1 MQIMPFWGCM
11 IPLKYPQMESAVR
24 FSMDKLNVELVE
36 TDQLSCCP
44 DPIYFKAGDKMKWM
58 TLAARNIS
66 IAEEKGLD
74 LITMC
79 SGCTATLSE
88 VNHHLKEDDSLRKE
102 INKDL
107 KKIGREYRG
116 TIEVRHLVTVLR
128 DDIGLKKVSNSVKFP
143 MEDIKVAIHY
153 GCHLL
158 KPSEIMNV
166 EDPLTPTILSELIKA
181 TGATPVDH
189 KEYLMCCG
197 KACKDVELSLNMSHT
212 VFESIEES
220 GADCLGLI
228 CPTCFDSF
236 DIGQLRIS
244 RHFEK
249 DLQIPVIYYFQLLAL
264 AQGATIEKV
273 GIPYHKIMPTS
284 FIDKLQPVQELV
296 GSV

>member
-1 MQIMPFWGCM
+1 MQLMP
-11 IPLKYPQMESAVR
+11 LESAVR
-24 FSMDKLNVELVE
+24 FSMKKLDVQLVDS
-36 TDQLSCCP
+36 TQLSCCP
-44 DPIYFKAGDKMKWM
+44 DPIYFKAGDKMKWL

-66 IAEEKGLD
+66 VAEEKGLD

-79 SGCTATLSE
+79 SGCTATLCE

-102 INKDL
+102 VNKNL

-128 DDIGLKKVSNSVKFP
+128 DDIGLKKIRSSVISP
-143 MEDIKVAIHY
+143 MEEIKVAIHY

-158 KPSEIMNV
+158 KPSQIMNV

-181 TGATPVDH
+181 TGAVPVDH

-197 KACKDVELSLNMSHT
+197 KACKDVDLSLNMSNT

-220 GADCLGLI
+220 EADCLGLI

-236 DIGQLRIS
+236 DIGQIRIS

-273 GIPYHKIMPTS
+273 GIPYHKIMPQS
-284 FIDKLQPVQELV
+284 FIEKLKPVGELV
-296 GSV
+296 S

>member
-1 MQIMPFWGCM
+1 MPFWGCM

-24 FSMDKLNVELVE
+24 FSMEKLKVDLI
-36 TDQLSCCP
+36 DDARFSCCP
-44 DPIYFKAGDKMKWM
+44 DPIYFKAGDKMKWL

-88 VNHHLKEDDSLRKE
+88 VNHHLKEDESLRKE
-102 INKDL
+102 INKNL
-107 KKIGREYRG
+107 KEIKREFKG
-116 TIEVRHLVTVLR
+116 TVTVRHLVTVLR
-128 DDIGLKKVSNSVKFP
+128 DDIGIEKIRNTVIQPL
-143 MEDIKVAIHY
+143 EDIKVAIHY

-158 KPSEIMNV
+158 KPSEIMKV
-166 EDPLTPTILSELIKA
+166 EDPLTPSILSELIKA

-197 KACKDVELSLNMSHT
+197 KACKDVDLTLNMSDA
-212 VFESIEES
+212 VFESVENS

-236 DIGQLRIS
+236 DIGQLRIN
-244 RHFEK
+244 RQFK
-249 DLQIPVIYYFQLLAL
+249 KNRQIPVIYYFQLLAI
-264 AQGATIEKV
+264 AQGASIEKV
-273 GIPYHKIMPTS
+273 GIPYHKIMPKT
-284 FIDKLQPVQELV
+284 FIEKLQPAGVLA
-296 GSV
+296 

>member
-1 MQIMPFWGCM
+1 MQLMPFWGCM
-11 IPLKYPQMESAVR
+11 IPLKYPQMESAIR
-24 FSMDKLNVELVE
+24 FSMAKLNVDLI
-36 TDQLSCCP
+36 DDNRLSCCP
-44 DPIYFKAGDKMKWM
+44 DPIYFKAGAKMKWL

-88 VNHHLKEDDSLRKE
+88 VNHLLREDPS
-102 INKDL
+102 L
-107 KKIGREYRG
+107 KKEVNKNLKQIGREYKG

-128 DDIGLKKVSNSVKFP
+128 DDVGLKKIQDSIKVP
-143 MEDIKVAIHY
+143 LEDITVAIHY

-158 KPSEIMNV
+158 KPSEIMKV
-166 EDPLTPTILSELIKA
+166 EDPLTPTILSELIKV
-181 TGATPVDH
+181 TGAVPVDH

-197 KACKDVELSLNMSHT
+197 KACRDPELSLSMSHA

-244 RHFEK
+244 RQFQK
-249 DLQIPVIYYFQLLAL
+249 NLQIPVIYYFQLLAL

-273 GIPYHKIMPTS
+273 GIPYHKIMPQS
-284 FIDKLQPVQELV
+284 FIHKLQSEPSLV
-296 GSV
+296 

>member
-1 MQIMPFWGCM
+1 MKLMPFWGCM

-24 FSMDKLNVELVE
+24 FSMEKLKVDLV
-36 TDQLSCCP
+36 DDARLGCCP
-44 DPIYFKAGDKMKWM
+44 DPIYFKAGDKMNWL

-88 VNHHLKEDDSLRKE
+88 VNHHLKEDESLRKE
-102 INKDL
+102 VNKNL
-107 KKIGREYRG
+107 KEIKREFRG
-116 TIEVRHLVTVLR
+116 TINVRHLVTVLR
-128 DDIGLKKVSNSVKFP
+128 DDIGIEKIRNTVVQPL
-143 MEDIKVAIHY
+143 EDIKIAIHY

-158 KPSEIMNV
+158 KPSAIMKV
-166 EDPLTPTILSELIKA
+166 EDPLTPSILSELIKA

-197 KACKDVELSLNMSHT
+197 KACKDIDLTLNMSHA
-212 VFESIEES
+212 VFESIEDS

-236 DIGQLRIS
+236 DIGQLRIN
-244 RHFEK
+244 RQFEK
-249 DLQIPVIYYFQLLAL
+249 NLQIPVIYYFQLLAI
-264 AQGATIEKV
+264 AQGASIEKV
-273 GIPYHKIMPTS
+273 GIPYHKIMPKT
-284 FIDKLQPVQELV
+284 FIEKLQPAGVLA
-296 GSV
+296 

>member
-1 MQIMPFWGCM
+1 MQLMPFWGCM

-24 FSMDKLNVELVE
+24 FTMEKLGVELI
-36 TDQLSCCP
+36 DDNQLSCCP
-44 DPIYFKAGDKMKWM
+44 DPIYFKAGNKMKWL

-79 SGCTATLSE
+79 SGCTATLCE
-88 VNHHLKEDDSLRKE
+88 VNHH
-102 INKDL
+102 
-107 KKIGREYRG
+107 IGREYKG
-116 TIEVRHLVTVLR
+116 TVKVRHLVTVLR
-128 DDIGLKKVSNSVKFP
+128 DDIGLKKIRNSVKVP

-158 KPSEIMNV
+158 KPSAIMNV
-166 EDPLTPTILSELIKA
+166 EDPLTPTILAELIKA
-181 TGATPVDH
+181 TGAVPVDH

-197 KACKDVELSLNMSHT
+197 KACKDVDLSLNMSNT

-220 GADCLGLI
+220 EADCLGLI

-236 DIGQLRIS
+236 DIGQIRIS
-244 RHFEK
+244 RHFDK

-273 GIPYHKIMPTS
+273 GIPYHKIMPQS
-284 FIDKLQPVQELV
+284 FIEKLQPVAELID
-296 GSV
+296 